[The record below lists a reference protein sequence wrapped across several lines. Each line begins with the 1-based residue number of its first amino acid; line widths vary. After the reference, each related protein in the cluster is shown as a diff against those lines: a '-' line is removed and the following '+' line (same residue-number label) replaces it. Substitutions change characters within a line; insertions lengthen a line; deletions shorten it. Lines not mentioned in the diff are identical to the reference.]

1 VAVSGPPVAL
11 LREVVD
17 VPRVPAVDNPAA
29 AVVRVPEATA
39 VPEVEC
45 EVLVVGGGTGGVA
58 AALAA
63 ARRGRQVC
71 LVEETD
77 WLGGQLTS
85 QGVSALDEHALIE
98 SFGGTASYY
107 ALRTAIRD
115 HYKGLGLGATAHGN
129 PGSCWVSS
137 LAFEPSVAV
146 RAIDS
151 LLLPFVES
159 GALRILLRAK
169 PVGVLASDRRV
180 DAVTVL
186 DLERLQLLRFRP
198 EIVIDATE
206 VGELLPLAGIGYTI
220 GAEAAAETREPHSQP
235 DEPKSKCVQSFTYTF
250 ALERTA
256 TGTAD
261 PIPRPERYEHYR
273 DTQPYSLTIEVHG
286 GEIYGEESGWLSY
299 RLFEQMPGTKGSL
312 WTYRRLVAA
321 RALPRVSAN
330 DITMFNWPGND
341 YRDRSILD
349 VPAVQAAAALQ
360 DAKRVS
366 LGFLYWLQTAA
377 PAEGDRLGAP
387 ELRLRPDVMGTADGL
402 SKYPYIRE
410 SRRIR
415 ALRTIVEQDVSATY
429 QDGVRAATFTDSV
442 GIGWYPIDIH
452 RAGPEDVG
460 VSTRTRPFQIPLGA
474 LIPVD
479 ADNVVA
485 AAKNI
490 GTTHITNGCYRLHP
504 VEWNIGEAAG
514 ALAAWSLETRLSPE
528 RIWRDPAETRRFQ
541 RSLLHEGVP
550 LAWVVDVPLDH
561 PSFAAVQ
568 SLAVAGRPLAPESLE
583 LGADCPLQPAEW
595 HAWGGSGEPPG
606 TRAEAARHLDD
617 ADDLDHGRR
626 S

>member
-1 VAVSGPPVAL
+1 MAAARLPEL
-11 LREVVD
+11 LDEIVD
-17 VPRVPAVDNPAA
+17 VMRVPAVGDPAA
-29 AVVRVPEATA
+29 AIVRVPEPVEA
-39 VPEVEC
+39 PDVEC

-63 ARRGRQVC
+63 ARRGRRVC

-107 ALRTAIRD
+107 WLRNAIRN
-115 HYKGLGLGATAHGN
+115 HYTGLGLDPAGPGN
-129 PGSCWVSS
+129 PGSCWVTS

-146 RAIDS
+146 GAIDA
-151 LLLPFVES
+151 LLAPFVES
-159 GALRILLRAK
+159 GLLRIHLRAK
-169 PVGVLASDRRV
+169 PVGVLASNRRV

-186 DLERLQLLRFRP
+186 DLDCLELLRFRP
-198 EIVIDATE
+198 ELVIDATE
-206 VGELLPLAGIGYTI
+206 LGDLLPLAGIGYTV
-220 GAEAAAETREPHSQP
+220 GAEAASETGEPHSQP
-235 DEPKSKCVQSFTYTF
+235 DEPKSQCVQSLTYTF

-256 TGTAD
+256 TGAAA
-261 PIPRPERYEHYR
+261 PIPRPGRYEHYR
-273 DTQPYSLTIEVHG
+273 DTQPYCLTIDVHG
-286 GEIYGEESGWLSY
+286 GEIYGEESGRLSY

-312 WTYRRLVAA
+312 WTYRRLVDA

-349 VPAVQAAAALQ
+349 IPATQAASALQ
-360 DAKRVS
+360 DAKQVS
-366 LGFLYWLQTAA
+366 LGFLHWLQTAA

-402 SKYPYIRE
+402 SKHAYIRE
-410 SRRIR
+410 SRRIH
-415 ALRTIVEQDVSATY
+415 ALRTVVEQDVSAASE
-429 QDGVRAATFTDSV
+429 DGVRAVPFPDSV

-452 RAGPEDVG
+452 PSGPEDVG

-474 LIPVD
+474 LIPAD
-479 ADNVVA
+479 ADNVLA

-514 ALAAWSLETRLSPE
+514 ALAAWSLETKLSPE
-528 RIWRDPAETRRFQ
+528 RIWRDAEETKRFQ
-541 RSLLHEGVP
+541 RSLLDEGVP
-550 LAWVVDVPLDH
+550 LAWVVDASVGH
-561 PSFAAVQ
+561 PSFIAVQ
-568 SLAVAGRPLAPESLE
+568 TLALKGSLLAPQSLE
-583 LGADCPLQPAEW
+583 LGLNAPLQPAEW

-606 TRAEAARHLDD
+606 TRAEAARRLHDEL
-617 ADDLDHGRR
+617 DLDRNDR
-626 S
+626 P